1 MPACFGEE
9 ETRGCVD
16 GERLI
21 VKPTGA
27 PLAQNESNTGFLLD
41 GVAYPLLADNVSRP
55 LPNRLRRLIQPVMS
69 PPHGFSYQSASHE
82 LTF

>member
-9 ETRGCVD
+9 ETRGGVD

-41 GVAYPLLADNVSRP
+41 GVAYPLLADNVS
-55 LPNRLRRLIQPVMS
+55 
-69 PPHGFSYQSASHE
+69 
-82 LTF
+82 